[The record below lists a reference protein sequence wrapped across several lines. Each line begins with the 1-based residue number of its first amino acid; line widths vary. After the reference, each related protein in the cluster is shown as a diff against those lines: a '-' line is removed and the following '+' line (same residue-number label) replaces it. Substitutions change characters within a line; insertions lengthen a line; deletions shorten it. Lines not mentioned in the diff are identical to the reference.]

1 MIVLILVFRLVIG
14 EQMIDVLGPEKR
26 RRRTTQEKIA
36 IVQQSFEPGMTV
48 SLVARQHGVAASQLF
63 LWRKQY
69 QEGSLTAVAAGE
81 QVVPASELAAA
92 MKQIKELQ
100 RLLGKK
106 TMENE
111 LLKEAVEYG
120 RGKKVDSA
128 RALIARGW
136 GVSLVSR
143 CLRVSRAQLHVI
155 LRRTDDWKDGRRS
168 RHSDDTDVL
177 LRIHHV
183 IGELPT
189 YGYRRVWALL
199 RRQAELDGMPAIN
212 AKRVYRIMRQNAL
225 LLERKTAVPPSKRAH
240 TGKVAVKESNQRWC
254 SDGFEFRCDNGEK
267 LRVTFAL
274 DCCDREALH
283 WAVTTGGFDSETVQD
298 VMLGAVERRFGN
310 ELPASPVEW
319 LTDNGS
325 CYRANETRQFAR
337 MLGLE
342 PKNTAVRSPESNGIA
357 ESFVKTIKRDY
368 ISIMPKPDGLTA
380 AKNLAEAFEHYNE
393 WHPHSALGYRSPREY
408 LRQRASNGLSDN
420 RCLEI

>member
-1 MIVLILVFRLVIG
+1 
-14 EQMIDVLGPEKR
+14 MIDVLGPEKR

-136 GVSLVSR
+136 GVSFVSR

-168 RHSDDTDVL
+168 RHTDDTDVL
-177 LRIHHV
+177 RRIHHV

-199 RRQAELDGMPAIN
+199 RRQTEPDGMPAIN

-240 TGKVAVKESNQRWC
+240 TGRVAVKESNQRWC

-298 VMLGAVERRFGN
+298 VMLGAVERRFGS

>member
-155 LRRTDDWKDGRRS
+155 LRRTDDWMDGRRS
-168 RHSDDTDVL
+168 RHTDDTDVL

-225 LLERKTAVPPSKRAH
+225 LLERKPAVPPSKRAH
-240 TGKVAVKESNQRWC
+240 TGRVAVKESNQRWC
-254 SDGFEFRCDNGEK
+254 SDGFEFRCDNGER

-274 DCCDREALH
+274 DCSDREALH
-283 WAVTTGGFDSETVQD
+283 WAVTTGGFNSETVQD

-310 ELPASPVEW
+310 DLPSSPVEW

-368 ISIMPKPDGLTA
+368 ISIIPKPDGLTA

-408 LRQRASNGLSDN
+408 LRQRACNGLSDN